1 MHEKGIIISS
11 CVGETEPVVFVAP
24 ILIFHWE
31 VLVILVRIAKRW
43 RHHNEKIGKVKMTMG
58 KDMIVNVHADVH
70 MKNANDR
77 DDLYFVLFN
86 IMADPLRLSI
96 GTVGTFESLGQVAG
110 HSPES
115 LSNLLNTQPD
125 DYMRLVQQH
134 YTDLVSVSSEEKV
147 KVVLDNQRNA
157 DSPYGYHQPTTK
169 WVLRTNYDLYYSGSR
184 TNCFLSKGSNRIF
197 GSRTQGY
204 VRHFQEVGKL

>member
-1 MHEKGIIISS
+1 MK
-11 CVGETEPVVFVAP
+11 
-24 ILIFHWE
+24 
-31 VLVILVRIAKRW
+31 
-43 RHHNEKIGKVKMTMG
+43 KIGKVKMTMS

-96 GTVGTFESLGQVAG
+96 GTVGNFFESLGQVAG

-157 DSPYGYHQPTTK
+157 DMARMVITSLLQNGYYEQITTYIIPGAEPIVSTQKVPTESLAAELKVMLDISKK
-169 WVLRTNYDLYYSGSR
+169 WENFDLDTYIAGM
-184 TNCFLSKGSNRIF
+184 GA
-197 GSRTQGY
+197 
-204 VRHFQEVGKL
+204 